1 MSGLAFAE
9 MGAGDLGL
17 AMGYKQVPRKPFP
30 PDTQRVRGRVFRPC
44 EGNELAI
51 LEGSASN
58 GDQED
63 RLGGADR
70 RRRPGG
76 DGLGRH
82 LA

>member
-1 MSGLAFAE
+1 MSGLALAE

-30 PDTQRVRGRVFRPC
+30 PGTRVRGRVFRPC

-58 GDQED
+58 GVQED

-70 RRRPGG
+70 RRRLGG
-76 DGLGRH
+76 GGLGRH